1 MARRKHIEDVEII
14 EHFEKYLQEKCSNNI
29 TLFKIPRFGDYLRN
43 NGFPSVADTTLRRN
57 TGFREVL
64 AERKAK
70 YDEEEEEYRTV
81 ITYKT
86 IDVDSFMAT
95 NRTPNAIRTGL
106 SELNLY
112 YKKVAEAALEFK
124 NSVEEIKNENEK
136 LQDETE
142 KLKEQI
148 QQLLQKETSR
158 KALETENIKLRALI
172 KSSVYPEIANELLKE
187 EGILQSKQQVIT
199 DEFMANNI
207 LTADSEI
214 NFHSDITNS
223 KDDEGDIGKPKK
235 VVAIKDLLDSRTNY

>member
-14 EHFEKYLQEKCSNNI
+14 EHFEKYLQEECSNNVS
-29 TLFKIPRFGDYLRN
+29 LFKIPRFGDYLRK

-57 TGFREVL
+57 TSFREVL

-70 YDEEEEEYRTV
+70 YDEEEEYRTV

-86 IDVDSFMAT
+86 IDLDSFMAT

-124 NSVEEIKNENEK
+124 NENVK
-136 LQDETE
+136 LQDENE
-142 KLKEQI
+142 ELKEQI

-187 EGILQSKQQVIT
+187 EGILQSEQQVIT
-199 DEFMANNI
+199 DEFMVNNI

-214 NFHSDITNS
+214 NFHSDTTNS
-223 KDDEGDIGKPKK
+223 KDDKGDIRKPKK
-235 VVAIKDLLDSRTNY
+235 VVAIKDLLDSKTNY

>member
-14 EHFEKYLQEKCSNNI
+14 EHFEKYLQEECSNNVS
-29 TLFKIPRFGDYLRN
+29 LFKIPRFGDYLRK

-57 TGFREVL
+57 TSFREVL

-70 YDEEEEEYRTV
+70 YDEEEEYRTV

-124 NSVEEIKNENEK
+124 NENVK
-136 LQDETE
+136 LQDENE
-142 KLKEQI
+142 ELKEQI

-187 EGILQSKQQVIT
+187 EGILQSEQQVIT
-199 DEFMANNI
+199 DEFMVNNI

-214 NFHSDITNS
+214 NFHSDTTNS
-223 KDDEGDIGKPKK
+223 KDDKGDIRKPKK

>member
-14 EHFEKYLQEKCSNNI
+14 EHFEKYLQEECSNNV
-29 TLFKIPRFGDYLRN
+29 TLFKIPRFGDYLRK

-57 TGFREVL
+57 TSFREVL

-70 YDEEEEEYRTV
+70 YDEEEEYRTV

-124 NSVEEIKNENEK
+124 NENVK
-136 LQDETE
+136 LQDENE
-142 KLKEQI
+142 ELKEQI

-187 EGILQSKQQVIT
+187 EGILQSEQQVIT
-199 DEFMANNI
+199 DEFMVNNI

-214 NFHSDITNS
+214 NFHSDTTNS
-223 KDDEGDIGKPKK
+223 KDDKGDIRKPKK
-235 VVAIKDLLDSRTNY
+235 VVAIKDLLDSKTNY

>member
-14 EHFEKYLQEKCSNNI
+14 EHFEKYLQEECSNNV
-29 TLFKIPRFGDYLRN
+29 TLFKIPRFGDYLRK

-57 TGFREVL
+57 NGFRELL

-70 YDEEEEEYRTV
+70 YEEEEEEYRTV

-124 NSVEEIKNENEK
+124 NENEK
-136 LQDETE
+136 LQDENE
-142 KLKEQI
+142 ELKEQI

>member
-14 EHFEKYLQEKCSNNI
+14 EHFEKYLQEECSNNV
-29 TLFKIPRFGDYLRN
+29 TLFKIPRFGDYLRK

-124 NSVEEIKNENEK
+124 NENEK

-148 QQLLQKETSR
+148 QQLIQKETSR

-187 EGILQSKQQVIT
+187 EGILQSEQQVIT

-223 KDDEGDIGKPKK
+223 DITNSKDDEGDIGKPKK
-235 VVAIKDLLDSRTNY
+235 VVAIKDLLDSKTNY

>member
-124 NSVEEIKNENEK
+124 NENEK
-136 LQDETE
+136 LQDENE
-142 KLKEQI
+142 ELKEQI

-187 EGILQSKQQVIT
+187 EGILQSEQQVIT

-214 NFHSDITNS
+214 NFHSNITNS
-223 KDDEGDIGKPKK
+223 KDDKGDIRKPKK
-235 VVAIKDLLDSRTNY
+235 VVAIKDLLDSKTNY

>member
-14 EHFEKYLQEKCSNNI
+14 EHFEKYLQEECSNNVS
-29 TLFKIPRFGDYLRN
+29 LFKIPRFGDYLRK

-57 TGFREVL
+57 TIFRELL

-70 YDEEEEEYRTV
+70 YEEEEEEYRTV

-124 NSVEEIKNENEK
+124 NENVK
-136 LQDETE
+136 LQDENE
-142 KLKEQI
+142 ELKEQI

-187 EGILQSKQQVIT
+187 EGILQSEQQVIT
-199 DEFMANNI
+199 DEFMVNNI

-214 NFHSDITNS
+214 NFHSDTTNS
-223 KDDEGDIGKPKK
+223 KDDKGDIRKPKK
-235 VVAIKDLLDSRTNY
+235 VVAIKDLLDSKTNY

>member
-124 NSVEEIKNENEK
+124 NENVK
-136 LQDETE
+136 LQDENE
-142 KLKEQI
+142 ELKEQI

>member
-14 EHFEKYLQEKCSNNI
+14 EHFEKYLQEECSNNVS
-29 TLFKIPRFGDYLRN
+29 LFKIPRFGDYLRK

-57 TGFREVL
+57 NGFRELL

-70 YDEEEEEYRTV
+70 YEEEEEEYRTV

-124 NSVEEIKNENEK
+124 NENEK
-136 LQDETE
+136 LQDENE
-142 KLKEQI
+142 ELKEQI
-148 QQLLQKETSR
+148 QQLLQRETSR

-187 EGILQSKQQVIT
+187 EGILQSEQQVIT

-235 VVAIKDLLDSRTNY
+235 VVAIKDLLDSKTNY

>member
-14 EHFEKYLQEKCSNNI
+14 EHFEKYLQEECSNNVS
-29 TLFKIPRFGDYLRN
+29 LFKIPRFGDYLRK

-124 NSVEEIKNENEK
+124 NENEK

-148 QQLLQKETSR
+148 QQLFQKETSR

-187 EGILQSKQQVIT
+187 EGILQSEQQVIT

-207 LTADSEI
+207 LTANSEI

-235 VVAIKDLLDSRTNY
+235 VVAIKDLLDSKTNY

>member
-14 EHFEKYLQEKCSNNI
+14 EHFEKYLQEECSNNV
-29 TLFKIPRFGDYLRN
+29 TLFKIPRFGDYLRK

-124 NSVEEIKNENEK
+124 NENEK

-148 QQLLQKETSR
+148 QQLIQKETSR

-187 EGILQSKQQVIT
+187 EGILQSEQQVIT

>member
-14 EHFEKYLQEKCSNNI
+14 EHFEKYLQEECSNNV
-29 TLFKIPRFGDYLRN
+29 TLFKIPRFGDYLRK

-86 IDVDSFMAT
+86 IDVDSFMTT

-124 NSVEEIKNENEK
+124 NENEK
-136 LQDETE
+136 LQDENE
-142 KLKEQI
+142 ELKEHM

-187 EGILQSKQQVIT
+187 EGILQSEQQVIT
-199 DEFMANNI
+199 YEFMANNI

-214 NFHSDITNS
+214 NFHSDITNC
-223 KDDEGDIGKPKK
+223 KDDEGDIRKPKK
-235 VVAIKDLLDSRTNY
+235 VVAIKDLLDSKTNY

>member
-14 EHFEKYLQEKCSNNI
+14 EHFEKYLQEECSNNVS
-29 TLFKIPRFGDYLRN
+29 LFKIPRFGDYLRK

-124 NSVEEIKNENEK
+124 NENEK

-148 QQLLQKETSR
+148 QQLIQKETSR

-187 EGILQSKQQVIT
+187 EGILQSEQQVIT

-207 LTADSEI
+207 LTADLEI
-214 NFHSDITNS
+214 NFHSNITNS
-223 KDDEGDIGKPKK
+223 KDDKGDIRKPKK
-235 VVAIKDLLDSRTNY
+235 VVAIKDLLDSKTNY

>member
-14 EHFEKYLQEKCSNNI
+14 EHFEKYLQEECSNNV
-29 TLFKIPRFGDYLRN
+29 TLFKIPRFGDYLRK

-57 TGFREVL
+57 NGFRELL

-70 YDEEEEEYRTV
+70 YEEEEEEYRTV

-124 NSVEEIKNENEK
+124 NENEK

-148 QQLLQKETSR
+148 QQLIQKETSR

-187 EGILQSKQQVIT
+187 EGILQSEQQVIT

-235 VVAIKDLLDSRTNY
+235 VVAIKDLLDSKTNY

>member
-1 MARRKHIEDVEII
+1 MARRKHIEDVEIV
-14 EHFEKYLQEKCSNNI
+14 EHFEKYLQEECSNNV
-29 TLFKIPRFGDYLRN
+29 TLFKIPRFGDYLRK

-57 TGFREVL
+57 NGFRELL

-70 YDEEEEEYRTV
+70 YEEEEEEYRTV

-124 NSVEEIKNENEK
+124 NENEK
-136 LQDETE
+136 LQDENE
-142 KLKEQI
+142 ELKEQI

-187 EGILQSKQQVIT
+187 EGILQSEQQVIT

-214 NFHSDITNS
+214 NFHSNITNS
-223 KDDEGDIGKPKK
+223 KDDKGDIRKPKK
-235 VVAIKDLLDSRTNY
+235 VVAIKDLLDSKTNY

>member
-14 EHFEKYLQEKCSNNI
+14 EHFEKYLQEECSNNVS
-29 TLFKIPRFGDYLRN
+29 LFKIPRFGDYLRK

-112 YKKVAEAALEFK
+112 YKKVAETALEF
-124 NSVEEIKNENEK
+124 KNENEK

-148 QQLLQKETSR
+148 QQLIQKETSR

-187 EGILQSKQQVIT
+187 EGILQSEQQVIT
-199 DEFMANNI
+199 DEFMVNNI

-214 NFHSDITNS
+214 NFHSDTTNS
-223 KDDEGDIGKPKK
+223 KDDKGDIRKPKK
-235 VVAIKDLLDSRTNY
+235 VVAIKDLLDSKTNY

>member
-14 EHFEKYLQEKCSNNI
+14 EHFEKYLQEECSNNVS
-29 TLFKIPRFGDYLRN
+29 LFKIPRFGDYLRK

-124 NSVEEIKNENEK
+124 NENVK
-136 LQDETE
+136 LQDENE
-142 KLKEQI
+142 ELKEQI

-187 EGILQSKQQVIT
+187 EGILQSEQQVIT
-199 DEFMANNI
+199 DEFMVNNI

-214 NFHSDITNS
+214 NFHSDTTNS
-223 KDDEGDIGKPKK
+223 KDDKGDIRKPKK
-235 VVAIKDLLDSRTNY
+235 VVAIKDLLDSKTNY

>member
-14 EHFEKYLQEKCSNNI
+14 EHFEKYLQEECSNNVS
-29 TLFKIPRFGDYLRN
+29 LFKIPRFGDYLRK

-57 TGFREVL
+57 TSFREVL

-70 YDEEEEEYRTV
+70 YDEEEEYRTV

-106 SELNLY
+106 SELHLY
-112 YKKVAEAALEFK
+112 YKKVAKAALEFK
-124 NSVEEIKNENEK
+124 NENVK
-136 LQDETE
+136 LQDENE
-142 KLKEQI
+142 ELKEQI

-187 EGILQSKQQVIT
+187 EGILQSEQQVIT

-207 LTADSEI
+207 LTADLAI
-214 NFHSDITNS
+214 NFHSNHTNS
-223 KDDEGDIGKPKK
+223 KDDKGDIRKPKK
-235 VVAIKDLLDSRTNY
+235 VVAIKDLLDSKTNY

>member
-14 EHFEKYLQEKCSNNI
+14 EHFEKYLQEECSNNVS
-29 TLFKIPRFGDYLRN
+29 LFKIPRFGDYLRK

-124 NSVEEIKNENEK
+124 NENEK

-148 QQLLQKETSR
+148 QQLIQKETSR

-187 EGILQSKQQVIT
+187 EGILQSEQQVIT

-207 LTADSEI
+207 LTADLEI
-214 NFHSDITNS
+214 NFHSNITNS
-223 KDDEGDIGKPKK
+223 KDDKGDIGKPKK
-235 VVAIKDLLDSRTNY
+235 VVAIKDLLDSKTNY

>member
-14 EHFEKYLQEKCSNNI
+14 EHFEKYLQEECSNNVS
-29 TLFKIPRFGDYLRN
+29 LFKIPRFGDYLRK

-57 TGFREVL
+57 TSFREVL

-70 YDEEEEEYRTV
+70 YDEEEEYRTV

-95 NRTPNAIRTGL
+95 NRTPKAIRTGL

-124 NSVEEIKNENEK
+124 NENVK
-136 LQDETE
+136 LQDENE
-142 KLKEQI
+142 ELKEQI

-187 EGILQSKQQVIT
+187 EGILQSEQQVIT
-199 DEFMANNI
+199 DEFMVNNI

-214 NFHSDITNS
+214 NFHSDTTNS
-223 KDDEGDIGKPKK
+223 KDDKGDIRKPKK
-235 VVAIKDLLDSRTNY
+235 VVAIKDLLDSKTNY

>member
-14 EHFEKYLQEKCSNNI
+14 EHFEKYLQEECSNNVS
-29 TLFKIPRFGDYLRN
+29 LFKIPRFGDYLRK

-57 TGFREVL
+57 TSFRELL

-70 YDEEEEEYRTV
+70 YEEEEEEYRTV

-124 NSVEEIKNENEK
+124 NENEK
-136 LQDETE
+136 LQDENE
-142 KLKEQI
+142 ELKEQI

-187 EGILQSKQQVIT
+187 EGILQSEQQVIT

-214 NFHSDITNS
+214 NFHSNITNS
-223 KDDEGDIGKPKK
+223 KDDKGDIRKPKK

>member
-14 EHFEKYLQEKCSNNI
+14 EHFEKYLQEVCSNNI

-124 NSVEEIKNENEK
+124 NENEK
-136 LQDETE
+136 LQDENE
-142 KLKEQI
+142 ELKEHI

-158 KALETENIKLRALI
+158 KALETENIKLHALI

-187 EGILQSKQQVIT
+187 EGILQSEQQVIT
-199 DEFMANNI
+199 DKFMANNI

-223 KDDEGDIGKPKK
+223 KDDEGDMGKPKK
-235 VVAIKDLLDSRTNY
+235 VVAIKDLLDSKTNY

>member
-14 EHFEKYLQEKCSNNI
+14 EHFEKYLQEECSNNVS
-29 TLFKIPRFGDYLRN
+29 LFKIPRFGDYLRK

-124 NSVEEIKNENEK
+124 NENEK

-148 QQLLQKETSR
+148 QQLIQKETSR

-187 EGILQSKQQVIT
+187 EGILQSEQQVIT

-214 NFHSDITNS
+214 NFHSDVTNS
-223 KDDEGDIGKPKK
+223 KDDKGDIRKPKK
-235 VVAIKDLLDSRTNY
+235 VVAIKDLLDSKTNY

>member
-86 IDVDSFMAT
+86 IDVNSFMAT

-124 NSVEEIKNENEK
+124 NENVK
-136 LQDETE
+136 LQDENE
-142 KLKEQI
+142 ELKEQI

-187 EGILQSKQQVIT
+187 DGILQSEQQVIT
-199 DEFMANNI
+199 DEFMVNNI

-214 NFHSDITNS
+214 NFHSDTTNS
-223 KDDEGDIGKPKK
+223 KDDKGDIRKPKK
-235 VVAIKDLLDSRTNY
+235 VVAIKDLLDSKTNY

>member
-14 EHFEKYLQEKCSNNI
+14 EHFEKYLQEECSNNVS
-29 TLFKIPRFGDYLRN
+29 LFKIPRFGDYLRK

-57 TGFREVL
+57 NGFRELL

-70 YDEEEEEYRTV
+70 YEEEEEEYRTV

-95 NRTPNAIRTGL
+95 NRTPNAIRTGV

-124 NSVEEIKNENEK
+124 NENEK
-136 LQDETE
+136 LQDENE
-142 KLKEQI
+142 ELKEQI

-187 EGILQSKQQVIT
+187 EGILQSEQQVIT

-214 NFHSDITNS
+214 NFHSNITNS
-223 KDDEGDIGKPKK
+223 KDDKGDIRKPKK
-235 VVAIKDLLDSRTNY
+235 VVAIKDLLDSKTNY

>member
-14 EHFEKYLQEKCSNNI
+14 EHFEKYLQEECSNNVS
-29 TLFKIPRFGDYLRN
+29 LFKIPRFGDYLRK

-57 TGFREVL
+57 TSFREVL

-70 YDEEEEEYRTV
+70 YDEEEEYRTV

-124 NSVEEIKNENEK
+124 NENVK
-136 LQDETE
+136 LQDENE
-142 KLKEQI
+142 ELKKQI

-158 KALETENIKLRALI
+158 KALETENIKLSALI

-187 EGILQSKQQVIT
+187 EGILQSEQQVIT
-199 DEFMANNI
+199 DEFMVNNI

-214 NFHSDITNS
+214 NFHSDTTNS
-223 KDDEGDIGKPKK
+223 KDDKGDIRKPKK
-235 VVAIKDLLDSRTNY
+235 VVAIKDLLDSKTNY

>member
-14 EHFEKYLQEKCSNNI
+14 EHFEKYLQEECSNNVS
-29 TLFKIPRFGDYLRN
+29 LFKIPRFGDYLRK

-57 TGFREVL
+57 TSFREVL

-70 YDEEEEEYRTV
+70 YDEEEEYRTV

-124 NSVEEIKNENEK
+124 NENEK

-148 QQLLQKETSR
+148 QQLIQKETSR

-187 EGILQSKQQVIT
+187 EGILQSEQQVIT

>member
-1 MARRKHIEDVEII
+1 MARKKHIEDVEII
-14 EHFEKYLQEKCSNNI
+14 EHFEKYLQEECSNNVS
-29 TLFKIPRFGDYLRN
+29 LFKIPRFGDYLRK

-57 TGFREVL
+57 TSFREVL

-70 YDEEEEEYRTV
+70 YDEEEEYRTV

-124 NSVEEIKNENEK
+124 NENVK
-136 LQDETE
+136 LQDENE
-142 KLKEQI
+142 ELKEQI

-187 EGILQSKQQVIT
+187 EGILQSEQQVIT
-199 DEFMANNI
+199 DEFMVNNI

-214 NFHSDITNS
+214 NFHSDTTNS
-223 KDDEGDIGKPKK
+223 KDDKGDIRKPKK
-235 VVAIKDLLDSRTNY
+235 VVAIKDLLDSKTNY

>member
-1 MARRKHIEDVEII
+1 M
-14 EHFEKYLQEKCSNNI
+14 QEECSNNVS
-29 TLFKIPRFGDYLRN
+29 LFKIPRFGDYLRKN
-43 NGFPSVADTTLRRN
+43 SFPSVADTTLRRN
-57 TGFREVL
+57 TSFREVL

-70 YDEEEEEYRTV
+70 YDEEEEYRTV

-124 NSVEEIKNENEK
+124 NENVK
-136 LQDETE
+136 LQDENE
-142 KLKEQI
+142 ELKEQI

-187 EGILQSKQQVIT
+187 EGILQSEQQVIT
-199 DEFMANNI
+199 DEFMVNNI

-214 NFHSDITNS
+214 NFHSDTTNS
-223 KDDEGDIGKPKK
+223 KDDKGDIRKPKK
-235 VVAIKDLLDSRTNY
+235 VVAIKDLLDSKTNY

>member
-14 EHFEKYLQEKCSNNI
+14 EHFEKYLQEECSNNI

-57 TGFREVL
+57 TSFREVL

-112 YKKVAEAALEFK
+112 YKKVAEVALEF
-124 NSVEEIKNENEK
+124 KNENEK
-136 LQDETE
+136 LQDENE
-142 KLKEQI
+142 ELKEHI
-148 QQLLQKETSR
+148 QQLLQKEKSR
-158 KALETENIKLRALI
+158 KALETENVKLRALI

-187 EGILQSKQQVIT
+187 EGILQSEQQVIT

-235 VVAIKDLLDSRTNY
+235 VVAIKDLLDSKTNY

>member
-14 EHFEKYLQEKCSNNI
+14 EHFEKYLQEECSNNV
-29 TLFKIPRFGDYLRN
+29 TLFKIPRFGDYLRK

-124 NSVEEIKNENEK
+124 NENEK

-148 QQLLQKETSR
+148 QQLIQKETSR

-187 EGILQSKQQVIT
+187 EGILQSEQQVIT

-235 VVAIKDLLDSRTNY
+235 VVAIKDLLDSKTNYLRRF

>member
-14 EHFEKYLQEKCSNNI
+14 EHFEKYLQEECSNNV
-29 TLFKIPRFGDYLRN
+29 TLFKIPRFGDYLRK

-57 TGFREVL
+57 TSFREVL
-64 AERKAK
+64 AKRKAK
-70 YDEEEEEYRTV
+70 YDEEEEYRTV

-124 NSVEEIKNENEK
+124 NENEK
-136 LQDETE
+136 LQDENE
-142 KLKEQI
+142 ELKEQI

-187 EGILQSKQQVIT
+187 EGILQSEQQVIT

-214 NFHSDITNS
+214 NFHSNITNS
-223 KDDEGDIGKPKK
+223 KDDKGDIRKPKK
-235 VVAIKDLLDSRTNY
+235 VVAIKDLLDSKTNY

>member
-14 EHFEKYLQEKCSNNI
+14 EHFEKYLQEECSNNVS
-29 TLFKIPRFGDYLRN
+29 LFKIPRFGDYLRK

-57 TGFREVL
+57 TSFREVL

-70 YDEEEEEYRTV
+70 YDEEEEYRTV

-112 YKKVAEAALEFK
+112 YKKVAKAALEFK
-124 NSVEEIKNENEK
+124 NENVK
-136 LQDETE
+136 LQDENE
-142 KLKEQI
+142 ELKEQI

-187 EGILQSKQQVIT
+187 EGILQSEQQVIT
-199 DEFMANNI
+199 DEFMVNNI

-214 NFHSDITNS
+214 NFHSDTTNS
-223 KDDEGDIGKPKK
+223 KDDKGDIRKPKK
-235 VVAIKDLLDSRTNY
+235 VVAIKDLLDSKTNY

>member
-14 EHFEKYLQEKCSNNI
+14 EHFEKYLQEECSNNVS
-29 TLFKIPRFGDYLRN
+29 LFKIPRFGDYLRK

-124 NSVEEIKNENEK
+124 NENEK

-148 QQLLQKETSR
+148 QQLIQKETSR

-172 KSSVYPEIANELLKE
+172 RSSVYPEIANELLKE
-187 EGILQSKQQVIT
+187 EGILQSEQQVIT

-207 LTADSEI
+207 LTADLEI
-214 NFHSDITNS
+214 NFHSNITNS
-223 KDDEGDIGKPKK
+223 KDDKGDIRKPKK
-235 VVAIKDLLDSRTNY
+235 VVAIKDLLDSKTNY

>member
-14 EHFEKYLQEKCSNNI
+14 EHFEKYLQEECSNNVS
-29 TLFKIPRFGDYLRN
+29 LFKIPRFGDYLRK

-57 TGFREVL
+57 TSFREVL

-70 YDEEEEEYRTV
+70 YDEEEEYRTV

-124 NSVEEIKNENEK
+124 NENVK
-136 LQDETE
+136 LQDENE
-142 KLKEQI
+142 ELKEQI

-172 KSSVYPEIANELLKE
+172 KSSVYPEIENELLKE

>member
-14 EHFEKYLQEKCSNNI
+14 EHFEKYLQEECSNNV
-29 TLFKIPRFGDYLRN
+29 TLFKIPRFGDYLRK

-57 TGFREVL
+57 NGFRELL

-70 YDEEEEEYRTV
+70 YEEEEEEYRTV

-124 NSVEEIKNENEK
+124 NENEK
-136 LQDETE
+136 LQDENE
-142 KLKEQI
+142 ELKEQI

-187 EGILQSKQQVIT
+187 EGILQSEQQVIT

-207 LTADSEI
+207 DRKS
-214 NFHSDITNS
+214 
-223 KDDEGDIGKPKK
+223 
-235 VVAIKDLLDSRTNY
+235 VV

>member
-14 EHFEKYLQEKCSNNI
+14 EHFEKYLQEECSNNVS
-29 TLFKIPRFGDYLRN
+29 LFKIPRFGDYLRK

-57 TGFREVL
+57 TSFREVL

-70 YDEEEEEYRTV
+70 YEEEEEEYRTV

-124 NSVEEIKNENEK
+124 NENEK
-136 LQDETE
+136 LQDENE
-142 KLKEQI
+142 ELKEQI

-187 EGILQSKQQVIT
+187 EGILQSEQQVIT

-214 NFHSDITNS
+214 NFHSNITNS
-223 KDDEGDIGKPKK
+223 KDDKGDIRKPKK
-235 VVAIKDLLDSRTNY
+235 VVAIKDLLDSKTNY

>member
-14 EHFEKYLQEKCSNNI
+14 EHFEKYLQEECSNNVS
-29 TLFKIPRFGDYLRN
+29 LFKIPKFGDYLRK

-57 TGFREVL
+57 TSFREVL

-70 YDEEEEEYRTV
+70 YDEEEEYRTV

-124 NSVEEIKNENEK
+124 NENVK
-136 LQDETE
+136 LQDENE
-142 KLKEQI
+142 ELKEQI

-187 EGILQSKQQVIT
+187 EGILQSEQQVIT
-199 DEFMANNI
+199 DEFMVNNI

-214 NFHSDITNS
+214 NFHSDTTNS
-223 KDDEGDIGKPKK
+223 KDDKGDIRKPKK
-235 VVAIKDLLDSRTNY
+235 VVAIKDLLDSKTNY

>member
-14 EHFEKYLQEKCSNNI
+14 EHFEKYLQEECSNNVS
-29 TLFKIPRFGDYLRN
+29 LFKIPRFGDYLRK

-57 TGFREVL
+57 TSFREVL

-70 YDEEEEEYRTV
+70 YDEEEEYRTV

-124 NSVEEIKNENEK
+124 NENVK
-136 LQDETE
+136 LQDENE
-142 KLKEQI
+142 ELKEQI

-187 EGILQSKQQVIT
+187 EGILQSEQQVIT

-235 VVAIKDLLDSRTNY
+235 VVAIKDLLDSKTNY

>member
-14 EHFEKYLQEKCSNNI
+14 EHFEKYLQEECSNNVS
-29 TLFKIPRFGDYLRN
+29 LFKIPRFGDYLRK

-57 TGFREVL
+57 TSFREVL

-124 NSVEEIKNENEK
+124 NENEK

-148 QQLLQKETSR
+148 QQLIQKETSR

-187 EGILQSKQQVIT
+187 EGILQSEQQVIT

-207 LTADSEI
+207 LTADLEI
-214 NFHSDITNS
+214 NFHSNITNS
-223 KDDEGDIGKPKK
+223 KDDKGDIRKPKK
-235 VVAIKDLLDSRTNY
+235 VVAIKDLLDSKTNY